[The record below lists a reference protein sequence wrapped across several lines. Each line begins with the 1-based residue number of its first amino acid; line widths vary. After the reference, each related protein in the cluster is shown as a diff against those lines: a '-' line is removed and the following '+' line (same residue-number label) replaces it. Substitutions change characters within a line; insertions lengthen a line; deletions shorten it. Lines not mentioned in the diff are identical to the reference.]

1 MEPWLAK
8 SFQKLRVE
16 EDFADCSVIVG
27 TQTFRCHKVIL
38 GVASEFF
45 KRAFQPGFA
54 EAKTGE
60 LSISN
65 VTADVFKKFLDYVY
79 SYDNK
84 ALDSLSN
91 TDIIKLKECANMWM
105 VESLNDD
112 CEVVIRKR
120 IPNMF
125 YGDLLLYFE
134 HAHHVDDSVL
144 VSDISVALKRKIS
157 GVPIPETLYEL
168 GSDVFREFLNTIE
181 GCLTERMRYDM
192 LEKYVAIHGFVLNQ
206 SELNKWQFRGLA
218 NQSENNPDTSHLNNN
233 KPFDY
238 ANPNPFK
245 VEKLNFSETNPVSL
259 DPRSKKINSEYVKT
273 LLSLIDYTNMTADEF
288 FEGPGNSKMMTFED
302 KFNFMYKIARRNDDT
317 IIRPIRI
324 ARTVNAM

>member
-1 MEPWLAK
+1 MDPWLAK
-8 SFQKLRVE
+8 SFQKLRAE

-38 GVASEFF
+38 GVASDFF

-60 LSISN
+60 LPISN
-65 VTADVFKKFLDYVY
+65 VTADVFIKFLDYVY
-79 SYDNK
+79 SYEEK
-84 ALDSLSN
+84 ALDSYSN

-105 VESLNDD
+105 VESLKEACD
-112 CEVVIRKR
+112 VIIGKR

-134 HAHHVDDSVL
+134 HAHHVDDLML
-144 VSDISVALKRKIS
+144 VRDISSALRQKIS
-157 GVPIPETLYEL
+157 GIAIPETLYEL
-168 GSDVFREFLNTIE
+168 GSDVFREFLNTIK
-181 GCLTERMRYDM
+181 GRLTERRRYDM
-192 LEKYVAIHGFVLNQ
+192 VEKYVAIHGFVLNQ
-206 SELNKWQFRGLA
+206 SELNKWQFHGLA
-218 NQSENNPDTSHLNNN
+218 NQIEKNPDTSHLNNN

-259 DPRSKKINSEYVKT
+259 DPRSKKINSEYVKD
-273 LLSLIDYTNMTADEF
+273 LLSLIDYMKMTADEF
-288 FEGPGNSKMMTFED
+288 FEGPGKSKMMTFED
-302 KFNFMYKIARRNDDT
+302 KFNFMYKIARRKGDKIFT
-317 IIRPIRI
+317 
-324 ARTVNAM
+324 